1 MTNNTVLETRNLTKI
16 FKDFWRR
23 DKVCAVNNLSLRVE
37 GGTVFGLLGPNG
49 SGKSTFVKL
58 SLGLLHPT
66 RGHVAV
72 FGRPAGTL
80 KNKGRIGF
88 LPEETYLYQ
97 YLDAEST
104 LDFYGRLNN
113 LPRQERKKRTEV
125 LIGMVGLTRTRRRP
139 LREYSKGMARR
150 IGLAQALI
158 GDPELLLLDEPTS
171 GLDPIGAR
179 EIKDLIL
186 ELKRRG
192 KTIFLCSHL
201 LADVE
206 DVCDRIAILH
216 NGRLCT
222 QGSVRELLSKNDTT
236 QITAPLL
243 SDESI
248 RKIARIIEQE
258 ARSRPDITNPM
269 EQLESFFL
277 DVVKQAREEKTAV
290 SAVEAGTGVP
300 EFLGKSTQGTGEKTA
315 PEKETEEQIAAKRK
329 KTLEDLTYRKK

>member
-1 MTNNTVLETRNLTKI
+1 MPNNIVLETRNLTKI

-23 DKVCAVNNLSLRVE
+23 DKVCALNNLNLKVE
-37 GGTVFGLLGPNG
+37 EGTVFGLLGPNG

-58 SLGLLHPT
+58 ALGLLHT
-66 RGHVAV
+66 TGGHIAV

-88 LPEETYLYQ
+88 MPEDTYLYQ

-113 LPRQERKKRTEV
+113 LSAKERKKRTEA
-125 LIGMVGLTRTRRRP
+125 LISMVGLTSNRRRP
-139 LREYSKGMARR
+139 LKEYSKGMARR

-158 GDPELLLLDEPTS
+158 GDPELLFLDEPTS
-171 GLDPIGAR
+171 GLDPIGTR

-186 ELKRRG
+186 ELKKRG

-206 DVCDRIAILH
+206 DVCDKIAVLY
-216 NGRLCT
+216 NGRVCT
-222 QGSVRELLSKNDTT
+222 QGSVEELLSKTDTT
-236 QITAPLL
+236 QITSAHL

-248 RKIARIIEQE
+248 ERIAQIIEQE
-258 ARSRPDITNPM
+258 TQARPDITNPM
-269 EQLESFFL
+269 ERLENFFL
-277 DVVKQAREEKTAV
+277 QVIKKARQEKGPTSGA
-290 SAVEAGTGVP
+290 EAGTSTP
-300 EFLGKSTQGTGEKTA
+300 EFLGKSSSLDNQGTT
-315 PEKETEEQIAAKRK
+315 PTQEEIAAKRK
-329 KTLEDLTYRKK
+329 RILDDLQYRKR